1 MSFDGVFIR
10 HLLEEMKPDLIN
22 QRINRI
28 NHLDRN
34 SFVFVLGNRKEL
46 LLDLHA
52 DSCHFRFIS
61 AHYVPGTQTFPLFS
75 QLKKHLEGGRILDV
89 EQAGCDRVVVFS
101 LASFDDLG
109 FPREMKLVLELF
121 GRNANLI
128 LLDSEGLIVDS
139 LKKTYLLGDEDKR
152 IIVPKARYAFP
163 ENQGRINPFDSG
175 QVLESNNYQG
185 VSKILFSEILFQND
199 VGIVKRRT
207 EPVLIKAGNKYYFY
221 CFPLYHLGGE
231 LTAFPTLSELLE
243 HYYVEIRRHDVLNSE
258 QKKLEHRIQR
268 EMNRISEKLRKQ
280 KEEYREAQEK
290 LSLEKTGNLLSSN
303 LHLVPKG
310 ADSVEV
316 EDFYEGG
323 GKVLI
328 PLNPLLSPAQNL
340 EEIFSKYKKAK
351 RAVGMIEE
359 QIKATEA
366 ELLYWETLAA
376 QLQEAGISEIREI
389 MEELRQERGPKPK
402 KRQRP
407 QITTFKTLEG
417 AVIMV
422 GKNNIQNNYLTHE
435 LANKEDYFFHVQG
448 IPGAHTI
455 LRCGKLTPELVKLAG
470 MIAAQHSR
478 AKNSQNVPVD
488 YTQVKNVK
496 KVPKTKGSF
505 VTYTKQKTVFVTP
518 DPEYIRKNTV

>member
-1 MSFDGVFIR
+1 M
-10 HLLEEMKPDLIN
+10 
-22 QRINRI
+22 
-28 NHLDRN
+28 
-34 SFVFVLGNRKEL
+34 
-46 LLDLHA
+46 
-52 DSCHFRFIS
+52 
-61 AHYVPGTQTFPLFS
+61 
-75 QLKKHLEGGRILDV
+75 
-89 EQAGCDRVVVFS
+89 VFS

-163 ENQGRINPFDSG
+163 ENQGRINPFDRPG
-175 QVLESNNYQG
+175 LGKTTPG
-185 VSKILFSEILFQND
+185 VFKILFSEILFQND

-323 GKVLI
+323 EKVLI

-366 ELLYWETLAA
+366 ELLYWETSPATA
-376 QLQEAGISEIREI
+376 GTGISEIRE
-389 MEELRQERGPKPK
+389 
-402 KRQRP
+402 
-407 QITTFKTLEG
+407 
-417 AVIMV
+417 
-422 GKNNIQNNYLTHE
+422 
-435 LANKEDYFFHVQG
+435 
-448 IPGAHTI
+448 
-455 LRCGKLTPELVKLAG
+455 
-470 MIAAQHSR
+470 S
-478 AKNSQNVPVD
+478 
-488 YTQVKNVK
+488 
-496 KVPKTKGSF
+496 
-505 VTYTKQKTVFVTP
+505 
-518 DPEYIRKNTV
+518 

>member
-303 LHLVPKG
+303 LHL
-310 ADSVEV
+310 
-316 EDFYEGG
+316 
-323 GKVLI
+323 
-328 PLNPLLSPAQNL
+328 
-340 EEIFSKYKKAK
+340 
-351 RAVGMIEE
+351 
-359 QIKATEA
+359 
-366 ELLYWETLAA
+366 
-376 QLQEAGISEIREI
+376 
-389 MEELRQERGPKPK
+389 
-402 KRQRP
+402 
-407 QITTFKTLEG
+407 
-417 AVIMV
+417 
-422 GKNNIQNNYLTHE
+422 
-435 LANKEDYFFHVQG
+435 
-448 IPGAHTI
+448 
-455 LRCGKLTPELVKLAG
+455 
-470 MIAAQHSR
+470 
-478 AKNSQNVPVD
+478 
-488 YTQVKNVK
+488 
-496 KVPKTKGSF
+496 
-505 VTYTKQKTVFVTP
+505 
-518 DPEYIRKNTV
+518 